1 MKTTMAGTS
10 TERSR
15 KSNLNL
21 KQYQSSHV
29 GRRKIVQKVS
39 LGFGLIGLII
49 PLGSEPEK
57 RVDELIDVMADAV
70 LDWDVVPLGMMEQIR
85 DKVSMSGILLI
96 DPEINLFDV
105 AVPLRKADQRRNYF
119 HWNKIITDWE
129 VRRINFNNLKIEC
142 AAAMLI
148 VKEKEKTKSKKAVA

>member
-10 TERSR
+10 TECSR

-21 KQYQSSHV
+21 KQYQPSHV
-29 GRRKIVQKVS
+29 GRRRVKQKVS

-70 LDWDVVPLGMMEQIR
+70 PDWDFVPLGMMEQIR
-85 DKVSMSGILLI
+85 EKISMTGILLL

-119 HWNKIITDWE
+119 HWNSVLTDWDI
-129 VRRINFNNLKIEC
+129 RRINFTNLKIEC